1 MKDLKE
7 LLTDELAE
15 IYDAEKQLTKAL
27 PRLAEAADSP
37 EIQRA
42 LQKHADQ
49 TWEHVQRLEQVFDV
63 FEGKVRSKRSEAMA
77 GLIREAM
84 EWMEADAEPPVRDA
98 ALILAA
104 QKTEHYEMAAYGGLR
119 TWADLLG
126 KDEAVM
132 LLEQT
137 ADEEKETDEFLNE
150 IASRINVAAAER
162 GDEYEI
168 PLDIYLKSRR
178 SAPAKKGRSKHP
190 VASARRRLKTA

>member
-15 IYDAEKQLTKAL
+15 VYDAEKQLTKAL

-37 EIQRA
+37 EVQRA
-42 LQKHADQ
+42 LEKHVDQ
-49 TWEHVQRLEQVFDV
+49 TWEHVQRLEQVFDI
-63 FEGKVRSKRSEAMA
+63 FESKVRGKRSEAMV
-77 GLIREAM
+77 GLIREGM
-84 EWMEADAEPPVRDA
+84 DWIEADAEPPVRDA

-104 QKTEHYEMAAYGGLR
+104 QKIEHYEIASYGGLR

-137 ADEEKETDEFLNE
+137 SDEERETDDALNE
-150 IASRINVAAAER
+150 IAMRINVEAAER
-162 GDEYEI
+162 GEEYEI
-168 PLDIYLKSRR
+168 PLEAYKKSRQTT
-178 SAPAKKGRSKHP
+178 PARKAKGRMKP
-190 VASARRRLKTA
+190 AVASGRRR